1 MFSDVDGNLYPCERV
16 SETSPVMRIGNIEDG
31 IDIDAAKRIL
41 NIGKISSDECGA
53 CWAFDYCSQCVAFAD
68 GVTDFSK
75 EKRLMGCN
83 AVRANLEDMIRDYIV
98 LKRYHCEFEK
108 FKDISI

>member
-1 MFSDVDGNLYPCERV
+1 
-16 SETSPVMRIGNIEDG
+16 
-31 IDIDAAKRIL
+31 
-41 NIGKISSDECGA
+41 
-53 CWAFDYCSQCVAFAD
+53 
-68 GVTDFSK
+68 
-75 EKRLMGCN
+75 MGCN